1 MALAR
6 IFRIEE
12 TRLERSERSRV
23 AQTLIYAAL
32 IGLALISIIPILHVI
47 SVSFSTPNAVARSG
61 LMLIPQDFTLDSY
74 QFVFKGG
81 SVQRAFLVTL
91 FITVVGTS
99 LSLLTTTMAAYAL
112 SREDLPGRNF
122 LMIFIIIPMVFSAG
136 IIPGYMLIRD
146 LRLINSVWAMILPAM
161 INSFYLILMRNF
173 FETIPASLVESARI
187 DGAGEFT
194 ILFRIMIPLALPAMM
209 TIGLFYAIAYWNE
222 FFRGIFYITDPQNW
236 PLQVLVRNVVVQAD
250 LNELGMT
257 NRDLYG
263 SQTINQLTI
272 RAATIVVTMA
282 PFAILYPFLQ
292 RFFIKGI
299 VLGAEKG

>member
-1 MALAR
+1 MLTR

-23 AQTLIYAAL
+23 AQVLIYAAL
-32 IGLALISIIPILHVI
+32 ILFALISIVPILHII
-47 SVSFSTPNAVARSG
+47 SVSFSTPNAVTRAG
-61 LMLIPQDFTLDSY
+61 LMLLPEEFTLDSY
-74 QFVFKGG
+74 QFVFRGG
-81 SVQRAFLVTL
+81 AVQRAFMITL

-122 LMIFIIIPMVFSAG
+122 IMIFIIIPLVFSAG

-146 LRLINSVWAMILPAM
+146 LKLINSVWAMILPAM

-173 FETIPASLVESARI
+173 FETIPTSLVESARI

-250 LNELGMT
+250 LNELGMS
-257 NRDLYG
+257 NRDMYG
-263 SQTINQLTI
+263 SQTVNQLTI

>member
-1 MALAR
+1 MLAR
-6 IFRIEE
+6 VFRVEG
-12 TRLERSERSRV
+12 TRLERSERSQI
-23 AQTLIYAAL
+23 AQTIIYVAL
-32 IGLALISIIPILHVI
+32 IIFALISIIPIVHVV

-61 LMLIPQDFTLDSY
+61 LMLVPQEFTLDSY
-74 QFVFKGG
+74 KFALKGG
-81 SVQRAFLVTL
+81 AVQRAFMVTV
-91 FITVVGTS
+91 FITVVGTA

-112 SREDLPGRNF
+112 SRDTLPGRNV

-136 IIPGYMLIRD
+136 IIPGYMLVRD
-146 LRLINSVWAMILPAM
+146 LGLINSVWSMILPAM

-173 FETIPASLVESARI
+173 FETIPSSLVESARI
-187 DGAGEFT
+187 DGAGELT

-209 TIGLFYAIAYWNE
+209 TIGLFYSIAYWNE
-222 FFRGIFYITDPQNW
+222 FFRGVFYITDPQNW

-250 LNELGMT
+250 LNELGMS

-263 SQTINQLTI
+263 SQTVNQLTI
-272 RAATIVVTMA
+272 RAATIVITMA

>member
-1 MALAR
+1 MLAKV
-6 IFRIEE
+6 FRIEE

-23 AQTLIYAAL
+23 AQAIIYIAL
-32 IGLALISIIPILHVI
+32 ITFALISIIPILHVV
-47 SVSFSTPNAVARSG
+47 SVSFSTPNTVARSG
-61 LMLIPQDFTLDSY
+61 LMLIPQEFTLDSY
-74 QFVFKGG
+74 HFALKGG
-81 SVQRAFLVTL
+81 AVQRAFMITL
-91 FITVVGTS
+91 FITVVGTA

-112 SREDLPGRNF
+112 SRDNLPGRNI
-122 LMIFIIIPMVFSAG
+122 LMVFIIIPMVFSAG
-136 IIPGYMLIRD
+136 IIPGYMLVRD
-146 LRLINSVWAMILPAM
+146 LGLINSVWSMILPALV
-161 INSFYLILMRNF
+161 NSFYLILMRNF
-173 FETIPASLVESARI
+173 FETIPSSLVESARI
-187 DGAGEFT
+187 DGAGELT

-222 FFRGIFYITDPQNW
+222 FFRGVFYITDPQNW

-250 LNELGMT
+250 LNELGMS

-263 SQTINQLTI
+263 SQTVNQLTI
-272 RAATIVVTMA
+272 RAATIVITMA

>member
-1 MALAR
+1 MALNR
-6 IFRIEE
+6 LFKIEE
-12 TRLERSERSRV
+12 TQLERDERSRI
-23 AQTLIYAAL
+23 AQTLIYIAL
-32 IGLALISIIPILHVI
+32 IVFALISIIPILHVL

-74 QFVFKGG
+74 TFVFKGG
-81 SVQRAFLVTL
+81 SVQRAFGVTV
-91 FITVVGTS
+91 FITVVGTA

-112 SREDLPGRNF
+112 SREDLPGRNA
-122 LMIFIIIPMVFSAG
+122 LMILVIIPMVFSAG
-136 IIPGYMLIRD
+136 IIPGYMLVRD
-146 LRLINSVWAMILPAM
+146 LGLINSVWSMILPAM

-173 FETIPASLVESARI
+173 FETIPSSLVESARI
-187 DGAGEFT
+187 DGASELT

-250 LNELGMT
+250 LNELGMS

-263 SQTINQLTI
+263 SQTVNQLTI